1 MFLSGFK
8 TSPLNEMQSR
18 LLRHLLLPSTEAR
31 EQAIEMRAQL
41 KAELEDLLGDS
52 GLLLLPAYPAAHA
65 PYHGEYSWKPFN
77 YMFYTGVANSL
88 GLPAIT
94 VPIGLGRRGA
104 GRLPLCV
111 QLVGAPYSE
120 RLLIAAARELEK
132 GFGGWTPKDT

>member
-18 LLRHLLLPSTEAR
+18 LLRHLLLPTAEAR
-31 EQAIEMRAQL
+31 EQAIEMQAQL
-41 KAELEDLLGDS
+41 KAELENLLGDN
-52 GLLLLPAYPAAHA
+52 GLLLLPACPTAHA
-65 PYHGEYSWKPFN
+65 SYHGEYSWKPYN
-77 YMFYTGVANSL
+77 SMFYTGVANSL

-94 VPIGLGRRGA
+94 VPIGLGGRGD
-104 GRLPLCV
+104 GKLPLSV

-132 GFGGWTPKDT
+132 GFGGWAPLDG